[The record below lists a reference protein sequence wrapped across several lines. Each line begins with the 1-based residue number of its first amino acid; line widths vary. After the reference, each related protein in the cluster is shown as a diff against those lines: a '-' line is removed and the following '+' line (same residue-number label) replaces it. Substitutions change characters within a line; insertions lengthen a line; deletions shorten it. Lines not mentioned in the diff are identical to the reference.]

1 MTLDASL
8 RKQLIEAR
16 KRIIAQLD
24 ENTFRVI
31 GLGTPH
37 GGAGPSDYDS
47 LSAQLLKELREI
59 DRLLD
64 PNADANPD

>member
-1 MTLDASL
+1 MTLDSSM
-8 RKQLIEAR
+8 RKELIEAR

-24 ENTFRVI
+24 ENRFRVI

-37 GGAGPSDYDS
+37 GGAGPPDYES
-47 LSAQLLKELREI
+47 VSAQLLEELREI

-64 PNADANPD
+64 PDEDAASR